1 MYTIWKGKV
10 FISFTSTTDYILRRR
25 KFDIGGKGF
34 HQRYFETFDTDFW
47 WCWYHIDLLILD
59 CIYHWSSKTSKYTSN
74 RKRNNLCFR
83 KQFAIWWYWNYCFT
97 WRLKFPCFHHA
108 VQCYKKLKHLFLQYI
123 CMQLCTSACL
133 YIKAYSITKKLRLIC
148 WDNTSCIKIGYI

>member
-10 FISFTSTTDYILRRR
+10 FISFTSTTDYVLRRR

-47 WCWYHIDLLILD
+47 WCWYHTDLLILD

-97 WRLKFPCFHHA
+97 WRVKVLLFSSCSAMLQKVEAIVFTIHMYACIINC
-108 VQCYKKLKHLFLQYI
+108 VHLRV
-123 CMQLCTSACL
+123 CTW
-133 YIKAYSITKKLRLIC
+133 RLVPQQK
-148 WDNTSCIKIGYI
+148 SCG